1 MAKKAKKAV
10 IETRK
15 QVYKRERER
24 RRERQVY
31 LALAF
36 VAALILVVLGATYYR
51 LNIAILDQQ
60 IAVVNGTPIL
70 VRDYQARLRYDANSA
85 NQQIAQYE
93 NVLSQ
98 INPNDQTVSQFAA
111 YYQNLLNQE
120 EANLAALPNTTLE
133 TMIDDEL
140 VKEEAKRRGISV
152 APAEIDSEIELQV
165 KQGLGYAR
173 PTLTPT
179 IGPSPTATG
188 TPTSTLTPTNT
199 ATPTWS
205 PTATPTLTQTLTAT
219 PTEGPTSTP
228 APTQTA
234 LSPQAYQTQ
243 ESKVRDTLAQEN
255 VGFDAFRKIV
265 EAQLYRTKLN
275 VELAKAIPT
284 TEEQV
289 HLRHIPVPS
298 FDTAQKVETRL
309 KGGEDFAKVAG
320 DVSVDPSARTNGG
333 DIGWFGRDQL
343 TQLGQSFSDTAFSLP
358 VMQISDPITTTTGDI
373 DIIQVLQKDANHT
386 LDPSQLQQ
394 KQSGALNQW
403 LQTASTS
410 PQNKIQRFFSTD
422 YVPSDVKKLTA
433 LPTPVQ

>member
-1 MAKKAKKAV
+1 MAKKKKAV

-15 QVYKRERER
+15 QVYRRERER
-24 RRERQVY
+24 RRERQIY

-60 IAVVNGTPIL
+60 IAVVNGAPIS

-85 NQQIAQYE
+85 NQRIAQYA

-98 INPNDQTVSQFAA
+98 INPNDQTVSQFAS

-140 VKEEAKRRGISV
+140 VKQEAKRRGV
-152 APAEIDSEIELQV
+152 TVTAAEIDTEIELQV

-179 IGPSPTATG
+179 VGPSPTATG
-188 TPTSTLTPTNT
+188 TPTSTLTPTST

-205 PTATPTLTQTLTAT
+205 PTATPALTQTLTAT

-228 APTQTA
+228 APTQTP
-234 LSPQAYQTQ
+234 LSPQAYQTEQ
-243 ESKVRDTLAQEN
+243 AKVRDSLAQESIE
-255 VGFDAFRKIV
+255 FDAFRKIV
-265 EAQLYRTKLN
+265 EAQLFRTKLN
-275 VELAKAIPT
+275 NELAKDIPK
-284 TEEQV
+284 TEDQV

-298 FDTAQKVETRL
+298 FDTAQKVEARL
-309 KGGEDFAKVAG
+309 KAGEDFAKVAG
-320 DVSVDPSARTNGG
+320 DVSADPSAKTNGG

-343 TQLGQSFSDTAFSLP
+343 TQLGQSFADTAFNLP
-358 VMQISDPITTTTGDI
+358 VMQISDPITTTTGDV
-373 DIIQVLQKDANHT
+373 DIIQVLEKDPKHT
-386 LDPSQLQQ
+386 LDASQLQQ
-394 KQSGALNQW
+394 KQSDALNQW
-403 LQTASTS
+403 LRTASTS

-422 YVPSDVKKLTA
+422 YVPADVKKLTV